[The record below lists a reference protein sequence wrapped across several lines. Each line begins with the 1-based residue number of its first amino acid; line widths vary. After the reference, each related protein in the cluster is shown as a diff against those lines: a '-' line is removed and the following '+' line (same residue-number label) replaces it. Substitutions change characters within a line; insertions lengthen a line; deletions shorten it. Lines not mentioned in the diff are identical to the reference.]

1 MVGNSPRE
9 AGYFR
14 QYNSFELPNPLHKY
28 ATYNALFTLSAVTE
42 EELEKGAY
50 LTAPVHDVIA
60 RSSGIGPTGLTSA
73 FRVAERNRVRESDV
87 APLGKDR
94 VLERLENQ
102 EEQYKDSISILQRQ
116 HDLFIENVNMLST
129 IAPNTERNLANFT
142 KMEFEIHEPFGITFI
157 EKVRAATFVSGF
169 LDYQD
174 APLLLTIEFK
184 GYDENG
190 QPLKQ
195 GRSETRK
202 IPILIVRVDFDVN
215 EGGARYNITA
225 VPYGDVGF
233 DDRFKVLRTRV
244 DLTAGSFRQ
253 WKTSFEQALDDQMT
267 QEVKEKVRQLPD
279 RYKFE
284 VDPEL
289 LNKKLYQYSY
299 TLKSSYAGR
308 SVGDLIGTTDFGFSD
323 AGVVEAEQTQT
334 ADSGTTVTKAFEDW
348 LRNHPGF
355 FDIAEDFWRA
365 YLTMAGY
372 QLPENEQDRTVYIN
386 RLLTSKEKELELEK
400 LFLEHQYVPW
410 FKIKSTVFT
419 DTDRLDAVTKMHPKT
434 IVYKAIPYKIH
445 VLKLLASGLSIGKV
459 RWDKLVRKNYDYI
472 YTGDNVD
479 VQGLRINY
487 KSAYYMR
494 NVRGDDKTEN
504 ESGLTRVVQR
514 TFNKAFGQED
524 YPEPLLPLR
533 SYPSNIKGRSTTQN
547 FRAGGHKAQE
557 FFDYLT
563 NPEADMVRIELDIL
577 GDPHYICQDVLS
589 TLKKINEDRTAQVIT
604 IDSDFDENQFGS
616 FNADQYMT
624 LINLRYRL
632 PDDIDEREGTMFSGK
647 NKYRE
652 ENLFF
657 NGVYQVVKV
666 ESKFDQGQFLQ
677 TLTCVRMNNQQGQG
691 LAPNVI
697 SSSALNPEYITK
709 KDDTTASKEVEN
721 IYKSGSGSARGAGNW
736 KKIYDSTGKKIDT
749 ANDNPRN
756 GRGQ

>member
-1 MVGNSPRE
+1 
-9 AGYFR
+9 
-14 QYNSFELPNPLHKY
+14 
-28 ATYNALFTLSAVTE
+28 
-42 EELEKGAY
+42 
-50 LTAPVHDVIA
+50 
-60 RSSGIGPTGLTSA
+60 
-73 FRVAERNRVRESDV
+73 
-87 APLGKDR
+87 
-94 VLERLENQ
+94 
-102 EEQYKDSISILQRQ
+102 
-116 HDLFIENVNMLST
+116 
-129 IAPNTERNLANFT
+129 
-142 KMEFEIHEPFGITFI
+142 
-157 EKVRAATFVSGF
+157 
-169 LDYQD
+169 
-174 APLLLTIEFK
+174 
-184 GYDENG
+184 
-190 QPLKQ
+190 
-195 GRSETRK
+195 
-202 IPILIVRVDFDVN
+202 
-215 EGGARYNITA
+215 
-225 VPYGDVGF
+225 
-233 DDRFKVLRTRV
+233 
-244 DLTAGSFRQ
+244 
-253 WKTSFEQALDDQMT
+253 
-267 QEVKEKVRQLPD
+267 
-279 RYKFE
+279 
-284 VDPEL
+284 
-289 LNKKLYQYSY
+289 
-299 TLKSSYAGR
+299 
-308 SVGDLIGTTDFGFSD
+308 
-323 AGVVEAEQTQT
+323 
-334 ADSGTTVTKAFEDW
+334 
-348 LRNHPGF
+348 
-355 FDIAEDFWRA
+355 
-365 YLTMAGY
+365 
-372 QLPENEQDRTVYIN
+372 
-386 RLLTSKEKELELEK
+386 LTSKEKELELEK

-514 TFNKAFGQED
+514 VFNKAFGQED

-721 IYKSGSGSARGAGNW
+721 IYKSGSRSARGAGNY
-736 KKIYDSTGKKIDT
+736 KKIYDSAGKKIDT
-749 ANDNPRN
+749 ANDNPRS
-756 GRGQ
+756 GRR